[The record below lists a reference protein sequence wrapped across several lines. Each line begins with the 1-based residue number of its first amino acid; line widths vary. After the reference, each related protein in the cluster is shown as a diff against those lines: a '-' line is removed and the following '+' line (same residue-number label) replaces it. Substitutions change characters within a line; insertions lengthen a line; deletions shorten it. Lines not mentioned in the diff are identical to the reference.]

1 MNEALVTLIIQHVRQ
16 LGEEQQLELPD
27 DLNGDTALFGQN
39 GLLDSMTLVSL
50 VVGLEQ
56 GIEEKFGVAV
66 SLADARAMSQRHSP
80 FRTVGAMAQYAGD
93 LIQEAK

>member
-16 LGEEQQLELPD
+16 LGEEQQLELPA